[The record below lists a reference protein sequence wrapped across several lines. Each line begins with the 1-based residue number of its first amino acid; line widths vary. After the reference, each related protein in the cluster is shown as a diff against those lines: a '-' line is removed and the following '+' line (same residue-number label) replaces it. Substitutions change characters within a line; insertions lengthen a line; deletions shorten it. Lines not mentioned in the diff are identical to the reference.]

1 MSKPIPLFIVVLLF
15 ACSIFF
21 SKCQKEYSYEGGPVG
36 NTNGSAVFTC
46 TGITVMGNYYTTT
59 SLDQTNT
66 IQLQVN
72 VTTAGTFSVSTNTS
86 NGIQFSAAGAFTSTG
101 LQTITLKGS
110 GTPVATG
117 AFNFNSSASTVCS
130 FTITVITAPVLMAG
144 YTLEGAP
151 GNCTNANVK
160 GNYVSMKPLTI
171 SNYVDVSV
179 NVISAGAYTLTTDTI
194 DGINFSA
201 SGAFTTT
208 GIQTVT
214 LTGSGTPV
222 GPGNLVF
229 TPINGAS
236 HCTFDITV
244 VNPDPLATY
253 VLESGFGN
261 PSPCIHTV
269 GGNYTVNTPLSNS
282 NFISMRVYV
291 TVPGNFTVAT
301 NNIDGIMFSFT
312 GTFTTLGSQLLQLTG
327 RGTPAAS
334 GTYSFIPQIVGPHP
348 LGGQS
353 CAVDILVN

>member
-1 MSKPIPLFIVVLLF
+1 MSKSISLFIVVLLF
-15 ACSIFF
+15 ACCIFF
-21 SKCQKEYSYEGGPVG
+21 SKCQKEYSYEGGPIG
-36 NTNGSAVFTC
+36 NTTASAVFTC
-46 TGITVMGNYYTTT
+46 TGITVMGNYYTAT

-66 IQLQVN
+66 VQLQVN
-72 VTTAGTFSVSTNTS
+72 VTIAGTFNVSTNTS
-86 NGIQFSAAGAFTSTG
+86 NGIKFSASGIFTSMG
-101 LQTITLKGS
+101 LQTITLNGS
-110 GTPVATG
+110 GSPVATG
-117 AFNFNSSASTVCS
+117 AFNFNPSASTVCS
-130 FTITVITAPVLMAG
+130 FTITVITAPVIMAG

-151 GNCTNANVK
+151 GDCTNANVK

-171 SNYVDVSV
+171 SNFVDVSV
-179 NVISAGAYTLTTDTI
+179 KVISAGAYTLTTDTI

-201 SGAFTTT
+201 SGTFTTT
-208 GIQTVT
+208 GVQTVT

-261 PSPCIHTV
+261 PTPCIHTIE
-269 GGNYTVNTPLSNS
+269 GNYTVNIPLSNS
-282 NFISMRVYV
+282 NFISMRVFV
-291 TVPGNFTVAT
+291 TVPGNFTIAT
-301 NNIDGIMFSFT
+301 NKIDGIMFSFT

-327 RGTPAAS
+327 SGTPAAS
-334 GTYSFIPQIVGPHP
+334 GTYSFFPQIVGPHP

-353 CAVDILVN
+353 CAVAILIN